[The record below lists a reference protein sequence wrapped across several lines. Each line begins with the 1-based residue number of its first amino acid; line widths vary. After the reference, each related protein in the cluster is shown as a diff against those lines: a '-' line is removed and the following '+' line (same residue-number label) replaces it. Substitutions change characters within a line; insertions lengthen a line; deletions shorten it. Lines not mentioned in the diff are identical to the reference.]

1 MDSLKNGVNSN
12 FQIQYSDVLKS
23 SGGAK
28 EKKRNKHD
36 TRYLQII

>member
-12 FQIQYSDVLKS
+12 FQIHYSEVLKS

-28 EKKRNKHD
+28 AKTRNKHE